1 MLVRVRLF
9 RIFAHFQSS
18 IVPGK
23 PYMCGALWEYASI
36 TALSPIIS
44 CASACTFVPGGLNG
58 TGRMCYYTVGSAHN
72 RRRRRRH
79 VPRIWVNDGECRT
92 AYKSVR
98 VRERERES
106 LAQPNA
112 ECVLAHPFC
121 GVLWLWQLLLL
132 LLLRALTAT
141 HTGWSE

>member
-44 CASACTFVPGGLNG
+44 CAYACTFVPGGLNG

-72 RRRRRRH
+72 RRRRRRRH

-106 LAQPNA
+106 HAQPKRRVCFSA
-112 ECVLAHPFC
+112 SF
-121 GVLWLWQLLLL
+121 
-132 LLLRALTAT
+132 LRSLVVVATAAAAASRT
-141 HTGWSE
+141 HRDTNRME